1 MQNKTF
7 FLPKLTQQKKKAE
20 NKDFKS
26 VVFCLGDS
34 FRINTAIHGYA
45 AYLRQYP
52 APYESSKQNL
62 SFIPITFQSL
72 LYYYKYYK

>member
-7 FLPKLTQQKKKAE
+7 FLPKLTQQQEKAE
-20 NKDFKS
+20 NTHSKP
-26 VVFCLGDS
+26 VVFCLSDS
-34 FRINTAIHGYA
+34 FPINTAVHEYA

-72 LYYYKYYK
+72 LYYK